1 MSWLKAVLVLYS
13 LLNIIG
19 GVAGYVTKQS
29 MPSLISGVAAGA
41 IILGAAAFA
50 VTNPKVG
57 YIVAAVVTLADLGF
71 FAPKLMKGGGL
82 WPAGVMV
89 VTSVIVLICL
99 VAGHFMGKA
108 ASA

>member
-19 GVAGYVTKQS
+19 GVAGYISKQS
-29 MPSLISGVAAGA
+29 VPSLISGTVAGV
-41 IILGAAAFA
+41 ILLGATAYSS
-50 VTNPKVG
+50 TNPRVG
-57 YIVAAVVTLADLGF
+57 YIIAAVVTIGDLGF

-89 VTSVIVLICL
+89 AASVVVLICL